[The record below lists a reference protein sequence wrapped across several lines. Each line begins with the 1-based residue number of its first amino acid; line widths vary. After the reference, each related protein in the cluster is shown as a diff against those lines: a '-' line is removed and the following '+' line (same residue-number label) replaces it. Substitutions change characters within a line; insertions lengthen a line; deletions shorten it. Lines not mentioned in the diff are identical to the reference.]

1 MALKMIHL
9 DQRLVKRHG
18 KALCERGSH
27 QKGAEQSGTACKSDG
42 RNIGRLD
49 ACTRDRFTYNR
60 YYIHLMC
67 S

>member
-9 DQRLVKRHG
+9 DQRLVKCHG

-27 QKGAEQSGTACKSDG
+27 QKGAEQPGAACKSDS
-42 RNIGRLD
+42 RDVGRLD
-49 ACTRDRFTYNR
+49 AGTRDRLTYNR
-60 YYIHLMC
+60 YYIHLMR